1 MARHIISEER
11 ESCKC
16 DKNTRRGKRR
26 GSGKSISEGGMQR
39 EARAG
44 EGKKK
49 KRVGEGWMNGGG
61 GGVSWVECGQ
71 RLITSAGSICR
82 DRPTGSRIR
91 GCGFSRRRRA
101 TLKTHFHESL
111 KNVFMHAYTSLK
123 MHF

>member
-49 KRVGEGWMNGGG
+49 RRVGEGWMSGGG

-71 RLITSAGSICR
+71 RLITSAGSMCR
-82 DRPTGSRIR
+82 DSQADWIPHSGMWLQS
-91 GCGFSRRRRA
+91 A
-101 TLKTHFHESL
+101 EESDFKDPL
-111 KNVFMHAYTSLK
+111 P
-123 MHF
+123 